1 MMNILSLLVFLA
13 ICFVA
18 AGSGALYSP
27 GPWYKS
33 LKRPSWTPPDWAFP
47 VVWTILY
54 IMIAIAGWLVWKAD
68 GFGSAL
74 AVWSANI
81 VVNALWSYFMFGR
94 KNIALALAD
103 VALLWLLT
111 AAFIVIANGVDETAG
126 WLFVPYLV
134 WVSIASALNFEVW
147 RLNRGAVGAP
157 GSTGS

>member
-1 MMNILSLLVFLA
+1 MMNILPLLVFLLVV
-13 ICFVA
+13 FVA
-18 AGSGALYSP
+18 AGSGALFSP

-54 IMIAIAGWLVWKAD
+54 VMIAIAGWLVWKAQ
-68 GFGSAL
+68 GFGPAL
-74 AVWSANI
+74 AVWGVNI

-111 AAFIVIANGVDETAG
+111 AAFIVIANSVDKTAG

-147 RLNRGAVGAP
+147 RLNRGAVATSG
-157 GSTGS
+157 G

>member
-1 MMNILSLLVFLA
+1 MMNILPLLVFLLVV
-13 ICFVA
+13 FVA
-18 AGSGALYSP
+18 AGSGALFSP

-54 IMIAIAGWLVWKAD
+54 VMIAIAGWLVWKAQ
-68 GFGSAL
+68 GFGPAL
-74 AVWSANI
+74 AVWGVNI

-111 AAFIVIANGVDETAG
+111 AAFIVIASGVDKTAG

-147 RLNRGAVGAP
+147 RLNRGAVATSG
-157 GSTGS
+157 G

>member
-1 MMNILSLLVFLA
+1 MMNILSLLVFLLVV
-13 ICFVA
+13 FVA
-18 AGSGALYSP
+18 AGSGALFSP

-54 IMIAIAGWLVWKAD
+54 VMIAIAGWLVWKAQ
-68 GFGSAL
+68 GFGPAL
-74 AVWSANI
+74 AVWGVNI

-111 AAFIVIANGVDETAG
+111 AAFIVIANSVDKTAG

-147 RLNRGAVGAP
+147 RLNRGAVATSG
-157 GSTGS
+157 G

>member
-1 MMNILSLLVFLA
+1 MMNILPLLVFLLVV
-13 ICFVA
+13 FVA
-18 AGSGALYSP
+18 AGSGALFSP

-54 IMIAIAGWLVWKAD
+54 VMIAIAGWLVWKAQ
-68 GFGSAL
+68 GLGPAL
-74 AVWSANI
+74 VVWGVNI

-111 AAFIVIANGVDETAG
+111 AAFIVIANSVDKTAG

-147 RLNRGAVGAP
+147 RLNRGAVATSG
-157 GSTGS
+157 G

>member
-1 MMNILSLLVFLA
+1 MMNILPLLVFLLVV
-13 ICFVA
+13 FVA
-18 AGSGALYSP
+18 AGSGALFSP

-54 IMIAIAGWLVWKAD
+54 LMIAIAGWLVWKAQ
-68 GFGSAL
+68 GFGPAL
-74 AVWSANI
+74 AVWGVNI

-111 AAFIVIANGVDETAG
+111 AAFIVIASGVDKTAG

-147 RLNRGAVGAP
+147 RLNRGAVATSG
-157 GSTGS
+157 G

>member
-1 MMNILSLLVFLA
+1 MMNILSLLVFLLVV
-13 ICFVA
+13 FVA
-18 AGSGALYSP
+18 AGSGALFSP

-54 IMIAIAGWLVWKAD
+54 VMIAIAGWLVWKAQ
-68 GFGSAL
+68 GFGPAL
-74 AVWSANI
+74 AVWGVNI

-111 AAFIVIANGVDETAG
+111 AAFIVIASGVDKTAG

-147 RLNRGAVGAP
+147 RLNRGAVATSG
-157 GSTGS
+157 G

>member
-1 MMNILSLLVFLA
+1 MMNILSLLVFLLVV
-13 ICFVA
+13 FVA
-18 AGSGALYSP
+18 AGSGALFSP

-54 IMIAIAGWLVWKAD
+54 LMIAIAGWLVWKAQ
-68 GFGSAL
+68 GFGPAL
-74 AVWSANI
+74 AVWGVNI

-111 AAFIVIANGVDETAG
+111 AAFIVIANSVDKTAG

-147 RLNRGAVGAP
+147 RLNRGAVATSG
-157 GSTGS
+157 G

>member
-1 MMNILSLLVFLA
+1 MMNILPLLVFLLVV
-13 ICFVA
+13 FVA
-18 AGSGALYSP
+18 AGRGALFSP

-54 IMIAIAGWLVWKAD
+54 VMIAIAGWLVWKAQ
-68 GFGSAL
+68 GFGPAL
-74 AVWSANI
+74 AVWGVNI

-111 AAFIVIANGVDETAG
+111 AAFIVIANSVDKTAG

-147 RLNRGAVGAP
+147 RLNRGAVATSG
-157 GSTGS
+157 G